1 MFDLVC
7 TSPESPSSC
16 DARDLHAALGV
27 GRRFT
32 TWIQGRID
40 EYGFEEGEDY
50 TMFGL
55 PDLGDQTSGR
65 GGDRRSVTYHV
76 SLDMAKELAMLENS
90 QIGRDVRRYFIQA
103 EKQLVAAQRLEHQA
117 REVEL
122 VSRVSFFK
130 DRAPHYSGG
139 DPRFTVMARFEESY
153 RETIGVG
160 HKSLAYGYV
169 GDLPL
174 KVLDVRGHVFF
185 HAQLVAVI
193 LGLSY
198 PQVKALAKPHETR
211 QHEGYRYVSSTCMPE
226 PVLTH

>member
-16 DARDLHAALGV
+16 DARDLHEALGV
-27 GRRFT
+27 GRDFSNWVR
-32 TWIQGRID
+32 GRIA

-50 TMFGL
+50 QRFS
-55 PDLGDQTSGR
+55 PDRAKPPQGGR
-65 GGDRRSVTYHV
+65 PTQEYSV

-90 QIGRDVRRYFIQA
+90 QVGRDVRRYFIQA